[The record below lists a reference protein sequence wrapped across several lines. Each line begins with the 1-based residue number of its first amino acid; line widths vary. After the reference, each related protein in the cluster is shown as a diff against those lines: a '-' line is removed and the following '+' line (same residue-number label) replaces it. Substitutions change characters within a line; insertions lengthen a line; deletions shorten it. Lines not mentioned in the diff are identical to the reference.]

1 MSAARENLPL
11 RMARRRANEVD
22 SAAAARSASERLRAS
37 AAADV
42 ACASVNDAREASSS
56 APDGEA
62 RRSYGLTSASSA
74 RASLAR
80 NGHHVQA
87 AAAFQQL
94 RGCRPAA
101 RIEPPTDREPV

>member
-80 NGHHVQA
+80 NGHHVPA
-87 AAAFQQL
+87 PAAFPQL
-94 RGCRPAA
+94 RACPPPAPTARPAD
-101 RIEPPTDREPV
+101 P